1 MLEPMVL
8 EHLVPDPLRVVARLE
23 LAPTRRTR
31 RTAAA
36 AIVGTRAWSPAVI
49 APAVEMVALAAPALP
64 PIPGVRSPATFV
76 IVTAAVV
83 APLSVHL
90 VTVDAVAP
98 SAAPLITR
106 ATSHC
111 KVRDVGCNRQISATG
126 NSMSGVKLG
135 KRTRMIPLD
144 VRPWEERLRDVG
156 KARNIPDKNSE

>member
-1 MLEPMVL
+1 ML

-64 PIPGVRSPATFV
+64 PIPGVRSPAIVV

-83 APLSVHL
+83 APPPVHT
-90 VTVDAVAP
+90 VTEVAVAATTAPARTLIRPHANLTP
-98 SAAPLITR
+98 SAA
-106 ATSHC
+106 TSGLQQAFRTPRGGT
-111 KVRDVGCNRQISATG
+111 KIDTTQTEIFAEIRD
-126 NSMSGVKLG
+126 
-135 KRTRMIPLD
+135 IPYT
-144 VRPWEERLRDVG
+144 V
-156 KARNIPDKNSE
+156 